1 MGSDPYLAP
10 EVYDDKKYDAAAVDI
25 WSLAISFCCM
35 SLRRFPWKLPRPTDT
50 SFKLYTASPS
60 LGHDPEML
68 VRPSLASG
76 QSCPPPSLESA
87 RASKGPIEMK
97 GSNTTPTN
105 GSGTREAKKEV
116 IRGPW
121 RLLRLLPRESRYII
135 YRMLQVDP
143 KNRIKMAE
151 ILEEPW
157 IVNTIICRDTG
168 LGKFLKADDH
178 THILVPPANSPDT

>member
-10 EVYDDKKYDAAAVDI
+10 EVYDEKKYDAAAVDI

-35 SLRRFPWKLPRPTDT
+35 SLRRFPWKLPRPSDN
-50 SFKLYTASPS
+50 SFKLYTASPT

-68 VRPSLASG
+68 AQPSPVDG
-76 QSCPPPSLESA
+76 ESCPSPSLEIA
-87 RASKGPIEMK
+87 RASKRSIETK
-97 GSNTTPTN
+97 GSNRTSNN
-105 GSGTREAKKEV
+105 GSGTGEAKKEV

-121 RLLRLLPRESRYII
+121 RLLRLLPRESRHII

-143 KNRIKMAE
+143 NKRIKMAE

-157 IVNTIICRDTG
+157 IVNTVICREVG
-168 LGKFLKADDH
+168 LGKVLKADGH
-178 THILVPPANSPDT
+178 THILEPPVNSPET